1 MSNPQ
6 EDKRA
11 IQALVSWDV
20 AKRVASRVNSSGN
33 ELSPMKLR
41 VLQEDFTEL
50 TAQAEELVAKETG
63 LVSLSGNARARVTDR
78 NGWVSANVS
87 SFQRLMGPLAEKVAQ
102 QSPSSRFLGV
112 SRAASGLQ
120 VGAILGWMST
130 RVLGQYDLLLVEDE
144 NPEDQDIVY
153 YVGPN
158 VVSLEERFALPPRQF
173 RLWLALHEVTHR
185 AQFTG
190 VPWTRNYFQSLVEA
204 GITGITP
211 DPTQFMDIIKRLL
224 SDLKEG
230 KNPFAAS
237 GILGVIASEEQRS
250 VFDKIQAF
258 MSLLEGHGDVT
269 MDRAGKLNI
278 PDAERFSRILRQRRK
293 NAGGITKLMMQI
305 IGMEAKLNQYAAG
318 ERFIYEVES
327 VAGKETMSKVWESSD
342 NVPTLA
348 EIAEPKL
355 WLERVGNLAAV

>member
-1 MSNPQ
+1 
-6 EDKRA
+6 
-11 IQALVSWDV
+11 
-20 AKRVASRVNSSGN
+20 
-33 ELSPMKLR
+33 
-41 VLQEDFTEL
+41 
-50 TAQAEELVAKETG
+50 
-63 LVSLSGNARARVTDR
+63 
-78 NGWVSANVS
+78 
-87 SFQRLMGPLAEKVAQ
+87 
-102 QSPSSRFLGV
+102 

-224 SDLKEG
+224 GDLKEG

-237 GILGVIASEEQRS
+237 GILGVIATEEQRS

-269 MDRAGKLNI
+269 MDRAGMTSI

-318 ERFIYEVES
+318 ERFIYKVES
-327 VAGKETMSKVWESSD
+327 EAGKETMSKVWESSD